1 MKDKRQPKYG
11 TLSNTFFALK
21 WLFKIAPAYTVYQ
34 ILNTV
39 IGNVI
44 TTFEHTFLTAYIIHC
59 IEKQKP
65 ITSVL
70 AFLIPVAV
78 AVAIKVIVGPLV
90 TVYVGP
96 KFEAKFK
103 KEVNLTL
110 YEKAVKMEISK
121 YDNSEFYNDFVWAM
135 RQSPSHINGILQD
148 FSQLLSFVVNI
159 IITGSFIIVTD
170 KVTLLIAAVIV
181 PVAFF
186 VPRIINKLFVKR
198 EEELVPIRRKR
209 DYVNRVFYL
218 PDFIKDIKTGNM
230 ADKLE
235 KDFKDSSDDMEKPI
249 VKFAKKIIPLQILNH
264 SIADIMVDG
273 VFLVYL
279 FYQVIVL
286 GKYGLGISLGLYN
299 SSNKFINSL
308 YNFSFRFPNF
318 QNHSLYIDKLRTFL
332 DTENE
337 MPDDGTLEV
346 PNGGDIELKDV
357 EFTYNGN
364 EKPTINGISM
374 RIKKG
379 EKIALVGYNGAGK
392 TTLIKLILR
401 LYDPT
406 KGNISFGDNNLKEYP
421 LKNYR
426 EKFGVLFQDFEIVAA
441 SIAQNISMSDGDFD
455 REKADSVLRKVAFSE
470 KFQSLPDG
478 YETQLTKEFS
488 DNGVNLSGGEAQKL
502 ALARVLYSSA
512 DVIILDEP
520 SSALDPIAEYE
531 LNKAVTELSGD
542 KTVIIIS
549 HRLSTT
555 RFVDKIYMLES
566 GKIIEQGNHE
576 ALLKQNGEYA
586 EMFKAQAEKYV
597 S

>member
-1 MKDKRQPKYG
+1 MKEKRQLKYG

-406 KGNISFGDNNLKEYP
+406 KGNISFSDNNLKEYP

-441 SIAQNISMSDGDFD
+441 SIAQNISMSDGNFD
-455 REKADSVLRKVAFSE
+455 REKADNVLRKVAFSE

>member
-1 MKDKRQPKYG
+1 MATKKQEDKFRQ
-11 TLSNTFFALK
+11 
-21 WLFKIAPAYTVYQ
+21 
-34 ILNTV
+34 
-39 IGNVI
+39 
-44 TTFEHTFLTAYIIHC
+44 
-59 IEKQKP
+59 
-65 ITSVL
+65 
-70 AFLIPVAV
+70 
-78 AVAIKVIVGPLV
+78 KV
-90 TVYVGP
+90 
-96 KFEAKFK
+96 EA
-103 KEVNLTL
+103 
-110 YEKAVKMEISK
+110 
-121 YDNSEFYNDFVWAM
+121 D
-135 RQSPSHINGILQD
+135 
-148 FSQLLSFVVNI
+148 
-159 IITGSFIIVTD
+159 
-170 KVTLLIAAVIV
+170 
-181 PVAFF
+181 
-186 VPRIINKLFVKR
+186 
-198 EEELVPIRRKR
+198 RKR
-209 DYVNRVFYL
+209 
-218 PDFIKDIKTGNM
+218 
-230 ADKLE
+230 AEKLK

-249 VKFAKKIIPLQILNH
+249 VKFAKKIVPLQILNH

-308 YNFSFRFPNF
+308 YNFSFRFPTF

-374 RIKKG
+374 SIKKG

-406 KGNISFGDNNLKEYP
+406 KGEISFGDNNLKEYP

-441 SIAQNISMSDGDFD
+441 SIAQNISMSDEEFD
-455 REKADSVLRKVAFSE
+455 REKADAVLKKVAFSE
-470 KFQSLPDG
+470 KLQSLPDG

-566 GKIIEQGNHE
+566 GKIIEQGDHN
-576 ALLKQNGEYA
+576 ALLRQKGKYA